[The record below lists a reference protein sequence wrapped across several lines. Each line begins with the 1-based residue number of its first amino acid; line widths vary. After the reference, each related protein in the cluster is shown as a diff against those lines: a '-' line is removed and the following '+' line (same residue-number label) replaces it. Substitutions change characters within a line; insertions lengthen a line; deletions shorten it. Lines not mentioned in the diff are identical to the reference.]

1 MGCNYMCVCAMWGLQ
16 VLRGLEACVE
26 GGSKVGIVGRTGSG
40 KSSLL
45 LGLFRLIEPDQVS
58 TTHTLTGTRQGR
70 PFTY

>member
-1 MGCNYMCVCAMWGLQ
+1 MWGLQ
-16 VLRGLEACVE
+16 VLRGLEASVE

-58 TTHTLTGTRQGR
+58 TFTHSLVLDKAAFSHT
-70 PFTY
+70 